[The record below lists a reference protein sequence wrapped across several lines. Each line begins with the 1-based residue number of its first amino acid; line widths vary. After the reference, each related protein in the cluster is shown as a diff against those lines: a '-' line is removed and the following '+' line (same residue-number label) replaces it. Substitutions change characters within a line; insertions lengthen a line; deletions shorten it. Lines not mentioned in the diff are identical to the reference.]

1 MIADI
6 ARQNMVASQLR
17 TNRVTD
23 GRLLEAFATIPRE
36 RFVPAGRRAVA
47 YVDEDIEIGRGR
59 FLMEPRVL
67 GRLLQSLAPEPGS
80 VALVV
85 GCGTGYSAAILAKL
99 VETVVVIESDAD
111 LSRHANAV
119 LSDLGIDNV
128 AVFNMPLVGGYP
140 AQAPYDIIL
149 IDGGVYEVPHALVDQ
164 LSDGGRLAAVRR
176 HGPAGQALLVVN
188 SGGIAS
194 ERVEFDATVPV
205 LPGFERPAA
214 FVF

>member
-1 MIADI
+1 MIAEI

-23 GRLLEAFATIPRE
+23 ERLLEAFATVPRE

-47 YVDEDIEIGRGR
+47 YVDEDIEIARGR
-59 FLMEPRVL
+59 YLMEPRVL
-67 GRLLQSLAPEPGS
+67 GRLLQSLAPEPSS

-85 GCGTGYSAAILAKL
+85 GCGTGYSTAILAKL
-99 VETVVVIESDAD
+99 VETVVAIESDAD

-128 AVFNMPLVGGYP
+128 AVFNMSNVSGYP

-149 IDGGVYEVPHALVDQ
+149 IDGGVHEVPHALVDQ
-164 LSDGGRLAAVRR
+164 LSEGGRLAAVRR
-176 HGPAGQALLVVN
+176 SGPAGQALLVVK

-194 ERVEFDATVPV
+194 ERVEFDASVPI
-205 LPGFERPAA
+205 LPGFEKPAA

>member
-1 MIADI
+1 MIAEI

-23 GRLLEAFATIPRE
+23 ERLLAAFATVPRE

-47 YVDEDIEIGRGR
+47 YVDEDIEIARGR

-67 GRLLQSLAPEPGS
+67 GRLLQSLAPEPDS
-80 VALVV
+80 IALVV
-85 GCGTGYSAAILAKL
+85 GSGTGYSTAILAKL
-99 VETVVVIESDAD
+99 VETVVAVESDAD

-128 AVFNMPLVGGYP
+128 AVFNMPNAGGYP

-149 IDGGVYEVPHALVDQ
+149 IDGGVHEIPHALVDQ
-164 LSDGGRLAAVRR
+164 LADDGRLAAVRR
-176 HGPAGQALLVVN
+176 SGPVGQAVLVVK
-188 SGGIAS
+188 SGGVAS
-194 ERVEFDATVPV
+194 ERVEFDASVPV
-205 LPGFERPAA
+205 LPGFEKPAA

>member
-99 VETVVVIESDAD
+99 VETVVAIESDAD

>member
-1 MIADI
+1 MIAEI

-23 GRLLEAFATIPRE
+23 ERLLEAFATVPRE
-36 RFVPAGRRAVA
+36 RFVPTGRRALA
-47 YVDEDIEIGRGR
+47 YVDEDIEIARGR

-67 GRLLQSLAPEPGS
+67 GRLLQSLAPAPNS
-80 VALVV
+80 IALVV
-85 GCGTGYSAAILAKL
+85 GSGTGYSTAILAKL
-99 VETVVVIESDAD
+99 VETVVAVERDAD

-128 AVFNMPLVGGYP
+128 AVFNMPHVGGYP

-149 IDGGVYEVPHALVDQ
+149 IDGGVHQVPHALVDQ
-164 LSDGGRLAAVRR
+164 LSEGGRLAAVRR
-176 HGPAGQALLVVN
+176 SGPAGQAVLVVK
-188 SGGIAS
+188 SGGVAS
-194 ERVEFDATVPV
+194 ERVEFDAIVPV
-205 LPGFERPAA
+205 LPGFEKPAA

>member
-205 LPGFERPAA
+205 LPGFEKPAA

>member
-1 MIADI
+1 
-6 ARQNMVASQLR
+6 
-17 TNRVTD
+17 
-23 GRLLEAFATIPRE
+23 
-36 RFVPAGRRAVA
+36 
-47 YVDEDIEIGRGR
+47 
-59 FLMEPRVL
+59 MEPRVL

-85 GCGTGYSAAILAKL
+85 GCGTGYSTAILAKL
-99 VETVVVIESDAD
+99 VETVVAIESDAD

-128 AVFNMPLVGGYP
+128 AVFNMSNVGGYP

-149 IDGGVYEVPHALVDQ
+149 IDGGVHEVPHALVDQ
-164 LSDGGRLAAVRR
+164 LSEGGRLAAVRR
-176 HGPAGQALLVVN
+176 SGPAGQALLVVK

-194 ERVEFDATVPV
+194 ERVEFDASVPV
-205 LPGFERPAA
+205 LPGFEKPAA

>member
-1 MIADI
+1 MIAEI

-23 GRLLEAFATIPRE
+23 ERLLEAFATVPRE
-36 RFVPAGRRAVA
+36 RFVPTGRRAVA
-47 YVDEDIEIGRGR
+47 YVDEDIEIARGR

-67 GRLLQSLAPEPGS
+67 GRMLQSLAPAPGAI
-80 VALVV
+80 ALVV
-85 GCGTGYSAAILAKL
+85 GCGTGYSTAILAKL
-99 VETVVVIESDAD
+99 VETVVAIESDTE
-111 LSRHANAV
+111 LFRHANAV

-128 AVFNMPLVGGYP
+128 AVFNMPNVGGYP

-149 IDGGVYEVPHALVDQ
+149 VDGGVHQIPHALVDQ

-176 HGPAGQALLVVN
+176 SGPAGQALLVLKN
-188 SGGIAS
+188 GGIAS
-194 ERVEFDATVPV
+194 ERVEFDASVPV
-205 LPGFERPAA
+205 LPGFEKPAA

>member
-1 MIADI
+1 MIAEI

-23 GRLLEAFATIPRE
+23 ERLLEAFATVPRE
-36 RFVPAGRRAVA
+36 RFVPTGRRAVA
-47 YVDEDIEIGRGR
+47 YVDEDIEIARGR

-67 GRLLQSLAPEPGS
+67 GRLLQSLAPAPDS
-80 VALVV
+80 IALVV
-85 GCGTGYSAAILAKL
+85 GSGTGYSAAILANL
-99 VETVVVIESDAD
+99 VETVVAIESDAD
-111 LSRHANAV
+111 LSRQANAV
-119 LSDLGIDNV
+119 LSDLRIDNV
-128 AVFNMPLVGGYP
+128 AILNMPNVGGYP

-149 IDGGVYEVPHALVDQ
+149 IDGGVHQVPHALVDQ
-164 LSDGGRLAAVRR
+164 LSEGGRLAAVRR
-176 HGPAGQALLVVN
+176 SGPAGQALLVVK

-205 LPGFERPAA
+205 LPGFEKPAA

>member
-1 MIADI
+1 MIAEI

-23 GRLLEAFATIPRE
+23 ERLLEAFATVPRE

-47 YVDEDIEIGRGR
+47 YVDEDIEIARGR

-67 GRLLQSLAPEPGS
+67 GRMLQSLAPTPGS
-80 VALVV
+80 IALVV
-85 GCGTGYSAAILAKL
+85 GCGTGYSAAIMAKL
-99 VETVVVIESDAD
+99 VETVVAVESDAE
-111 LSRHANAV
+111 LSRHANAA
-119 LSDLGIDNV
+119 LADLGIDNV
-128 AVFNMPLVGGYP
+128 AVFNMPNVGGYP

-149 IDGGVYEVPHALVDQ
+149 VDGGVHQIPHEIVDQ

-176 HGPAGQALLVVN
+176 SGPAGQALLIVK

-194 ERVEFDATVPV
+194 ERVEFDASIPV
-205 LPGFERPAA
+205 LPGFEKPAA

>member
-1 MIADI
+1 MIAEI

-23 GRLLEAFATIPRE
+23 ERLLEAFATVPRE
-36 RFVPAGRRAVA
+36 RFVPTGRRAVA
-47 YVDEDIEIGRGR
+47 YVDEDIEIARGR

-67 GRLLQSLAPEPGS
+67 GRLLQSLAPAPNS
-80 VALVV
+80 IALVV
-85 GCGTGYSAAILAKL
+85 GSGTGYSTAILAKL
-99 VETVVVIESDAD
+99 VETVVAVESDAD

-128 AVFNMPLVGGYP
+128 AVFNMPHVGGYP

-149 IDGGVYEVPHALVDQ
+149 IDGGVHQVPHALVDQ
-164 LSDGGRLAAVRR
+164 LAEGGRLAAVRR
-176 HGPAGQALLVVN
+176 SGPAGQALLVVK
-188 SGGIAS
+188 SGGVAS
-194 ERVEFDATVPV
+194 ERVEFDAIVPV
-205 LPGFERPAA
+205 LPGFEKPAV

>member
-1 MIADI
+1 MIAEI

-23 GRLLEAFATIPRE
+23 ERLLEAFATVPRE

-47 YVDEDIEIGRGR
+47 YVDEDIEIARGR

-67 GRLLQSLAPEPGS
+67 GRMLQSLAPEPGS

-85 GCGTGYSAAILAKL
+85 GSGTGYSTAILAKL
-99 VETVVVIESDAD
+99 VETVVAIESDAD

-128 AVFNMPLVGGYP
+128 AVFNMPNVGGYP

-149 IDGGVYEVPHALVDQ
+149 IDGGVHEVPHALVDQ
-164 LSDGGRLAAVRR
+164 LSEGGRLAAVRR
-176 HGPAGQALLVVN
+176 SGPAGQALLVVK

-205 LPGFERPAA
+205 LPGFEKPTA

>member
-1 MIADI
+1 MIAEI

-23 GRLLEAFATIPRE
+23 ERLLEAFATVPRE
-36 RFVPAGRRAVA
+36 RFAPTGRRAVA
-47 YVDEDIEIGRGR
+47 YVDEDIEIARGR

-67 GRLLQSLAPEPGS
+67 GRLLQSLAPAPNS
-80 VALVV
+80 IALVV
-85 GCGTGYSAAILAKL
+85 GSGTGYSTAILAKL
-99 VETVVVIESDAD
+99 VETVVAVESDAD

-128 AVFNMPLVGGYP
+128 AVFNMPHVGGYP

-149 IDGGVYEVPHALVDQ
+149 IDGGVHQVPHALVDQ
-164 LSDGGRLAAVRR
+164 LSEGGRLAAVRR
-176 HGPAGQALLVVN
+176 SGPAGQAVLVVK
-188 SGGIAS
+188 SGGVAS

-205 LPGFERPAA
+205 LPGFEKPAA

>member
-1 MIADI
+1 MIAEI

-23 GRLLEAFATIPRE
+23 ERLLEAFATVPRE
-36 RFVPAGRRAVA
+36 RFVPTGRRAVA
-47 YVDEDIEIGRGR
+47 YVDEDIEIARGR

-67 GRLLQSLAPEPGS
+67 GRMLQSLAPAPDS
-80 VALVV
+80 IALVV
-85 GCGTGYSAAILAKL
+85 GCGTGYSTAILAKL
-99 VETVVVIESDAD
+99 VETVVAIESDAD

-119 LSDLGIDNV
+119 LADLGIDNV
-128 AVFNMPLVGGYP
+128 AVFNMPNVGGYP

-149 IDGGVYEVPHALVDQ
+149 VDGGVHQIPHALVDQ
-164 LSDGGRLAAVRR
+164 LSEGGRLAAVRR
-176 HGPAGQALLVVN
+176 SGPAGQALLVVK

-194 ERVEFDATVPV
+194 ERVEFDASVPV
-205 LPGFERPAA
+205 LPGFEKPAA

>member
-1 MIADI
+1 MIAEI

-23 GRLLEAFATIPRE
+23 ERILEAFATVPRE

-47 YVDEDIEIGRGR
+47 YVDEDIEIARGR
-59 FLMEPRVL
+59 YLMEPRVL
-67 GRLLQSLAPEPGS
+67 GRMLQSLSPEPGA

-85 GCGTGYSAAILAKL
+85 GSGTGYSTAILAKL
-99 VETVVVIESDAD
+99 VETVVAIESDAD
-111 LSRHANAV
+111 LSRLSSTV

-128 AVFNMPLVGGYP
+128 AVFNMPSVGGYP
-140 AQAPYDIIL
+140 GQGPYDIIL
-149 IDGGVYEVPHALVDQ
+149 IDGGVHEVPHALVDQ
-164 LSDGGRLAAVRR
+164 LSDDGRLAAVRR
-176 HGPAGQALLVVN
+176 SGPAGHALLVVK

>member
-23 GRLLEAFATIPRE
+23 ERLLDAFATVPRE
-36 RFVPAGRRAVA
+36 RFVPAGRGAVA

-85 GCGTGYSAAILAKL
+85 GCGTGYSTAILAKL
-99 VETVVVIESDAD
+99 VETVVAIESDTD
-111 LSRHANAV
+111 LARHANAV

-128 AVFNMPLVGGYP
+128 AIFNMPIVGGYP

-149 IDGGVYEVPHALVDQ
+149 IDGGVHEVPHALVDQ

-176 HGPAGQALLVVN
+176 HGPAGQALLVVK